1 MIMQIASTL
10 QDSFSLSEY
19 FPDEMLP
26 AVEKIWVDVVDGV
39 IGIAQDYTY
48 GTEVSEVAK
57 LGNQIYEFIAPAV
70 RDKFLFNETDMLFRR
85 ELGNPNISSRGILQ
99 RISLNSLNAYGRLLN
114 KKKTMISNM
123 VFNGTYTFSPN
134 IGSPVTVSAGI
145 PAANNATPT
154 VAPWLV
160 LSSSGSTHGTY
171 VPNNNANPISDLLYW
186 FSTYPTF
193 IRMLPFIR
201 KMIMNPITANAFIN
215 NSNTQAYINR
225 VITNQS
231 VFDRN
236 QKMDIG
242 LAVRYFLPIF
252 DIEVVI
258 DATSYM
264 TNQVW
269 AASNNTAIYFIP
281 TGKIFFG
288 VDVGA
293 YGGTLGDFCMIGA
306 IQNGGFQNPQPG
318 MFIVLEDFTA
328 PAAGNGGME
337 QPYLKMVS
345 GFNGGVRIRRPYDI
359 LTATVH

>member
-1 MIMQIASTL
+1 
-10 QDSFSLSEY
+10 
-19 FPDEMLP
+19 
-26 AVEKIWVDVVDGV
+26 
-39 IGIAQDYTY
+39 
-48 GTEVSEVAK
+48 
-57 LGNQIYEFIAPAV
+57 
-70 RDKFLFNETDMLFRR
+70 
-85 ELGNPNISSRGILQ
+85 
-99 RISLNSLNAYGRLLN
+99 
-114 KKKTMISNM
+114 
-123 VFNGTYTFSPN
+123 
-134 IGSPVTVSAGI
+134 
-145 PAANNATPT
+145 
-154 VAPWLV
+154 
-160 LSSSGSTHGTY
+160 
-171 VPNNNANPISDLLYW
+171 
-186 FSTYPTF
+186 
-193 IRMLPFIR
+193 
-201 KMIMNPITANAFIN
+201 
-215 NSNTQAYINR
+215 
-225 VITNQS
+225 

-359 LTATVH
+359 LTATVI